1 MFNDNFIDFIGSH
14 TPQGRVTAM
23 PQLVAHPATTSLPS
37 VNNPAFFQQYFQ
49 SGAVQTSPSPLLQ
62 VSSGYSSAHLRYQEE
77 RQRWSTSAYKGS
89 PASSGQIP
97 LRAQTRNEVRVLL
110 QVSYTALSGKVE
122 KTVSL

>member
-1 MFNDNFIDFIGSH
+1 
-14 TPQGRVTAM
+14 M
-23 PQLVAHPATTSLPS
+23 PQLVAHPATASLPS
-37 VNNPAFFQQYFQ
+37 VNNPALFQQYFQ
-49 SGAVQTSPSPLLQ
+49 GGAVQTSPSPLSQ

-77 RQRWSTSAYKGS
+77 HQQWSTSAYKGS

-97 LRAQTRNEVRVLL
+97 LRAQTQNEVRVLL